1 MTTENTEQFPHAH
14 PLTSTLLESLVW
26 RHRTVGALGKLLD
39 LSAVDGTAPLWLAY
53 LERTGRFD
61 DAFSPNGGASNGAAN
76 GSVGSHP
83 PKADRTRRAIKT
95 RLAVHRR
102 QIERMANVLDDVP
115 WVVLKGEP
123 LSVQLF
129 GETGLRES
137 SDVDVMVAQ
146 CDCEEAVER
155 LQEVGYRGEVE
166 EMQEWAVNQLLMEP
180 TGGGLPVEVHWRIAR
195 PVIPAPETS
204 ELINRRREVA
214 LPMGGEPSADD
225 GSPESLPVPVLAA
238 DDLLMHLA
246 YHFHQ
251 RHGMLKGLADI
262 TAWIDRYGE
271 ERALEIRHQM
281 RHRYGSA
288 GLLDWALDTLNLL
301 TGVRIG
307 PGSDDPFVAM
317 WSRWS
322 ARNIR
327 RRYRDLEDTD
337 HTMLNASENAEESA
351 PSRVRSV
358 ARTVLGAG
366 QWAMGMLALDRWGD
380 KITACVRAGVLEPHY
395 IGRAVKR
402 LSGD

>member
-1 MTTENTEQFPHAH
+1 MATENPEQFPDAH

-26 RHRTVGALGKLLD
+26 RHRTVGALGKLLE

-61 DAFSPNGGASNGAAN
+61 EAFSANGGASNGAAN
-76 GSVGSHP
+76 GSVGGHP
-83 PKADRTRRAIKT
+83 PKADRARRSIKT
-95 RLAVHRR
+95 RLTVHRQ
-102 QIERMANVLDDVP
+102 QIEQMADVLDDVP

-137 SDVDVMVAQ
+137 SDVDVMVAR
-146 CDCEEAVER
+146 CDFEEAVER
-155 LQEVGYRGEVE
+155 LQEAGYRGEADE
-166 EMQEWAVNQLLMEP
+166 IQEGAFNQILMQP
-180 TGGGLPVEVHWRIAR
+180 TGGGLPLEVHWRIAR

-204 ELINRRREVA
+204 ELISRRREVV
-214 LPMGGEPSADD
+214 LPMGGDRAADNEV
-225 GSPESLPVPVLAA
+225 STESLPVPMLAA

-246 YHFHQ
+246 YHFHEH
-251 RHGMLKGLADI
+251 HGMLKGLADI

-327 RRYRDLEDTD
+327 RRYRELEDTG
-337 HTMLNASENAEESA
+337 HTMRNAPEDAAESGPE
-351 PSRVRSV
+351 RVRAF
-358 ARTVLGAG
+358 AREVLDAG
-366 QWAMGMLALDRWGD
+366 QWAMSMLALDRWGD
-380 KITACVRAGVLEPHY
+380 KITACSLVAGEVL
-395 IGRAVKR
+395 
-402 LSGD
+402 